1 MAEFAMAVS
10 LKPAHLKRYKDIA
23 VLLVKYGRADL
34 AKGIGIDEELA
45 RPSAAEAVPPKAEEL
60 ARDLEKLGP
69 TFIKLGQLLST
80 RADLLPVAYIDALAR
95 LQDDVEPFSFAEV
108 ERIVTEELGARI
120 SKAFAEFDA
129 APLAAA
135 SLGQVHRA
143 VLRDGRVV
151 AVKVQR
157 PGVREQIIDD
167 LDAFTEIAQLL
178 DRHLEAGHLYQFE
191 KMVEEFR
198 KSILRELDY
207 RREAQNLVTLSEN
220 LAEFD
225 RIVVPSPILD
235 FTTGRILTMDFVFG
249 QKITALSPLE
259 KIDIDG
265 ARLAD
270 ELHRAYLKQ
279 ILIDGFFH
287 ADPHPGNVF
296 LTDDGRVALIDLGMV
311 GWISSAMQEDLLKL
325 LLAISE
331 GKGEEAAERA
341 AEIGEKLETFDET
354 EFRRRVVE
362 LVGEYQNAR
371 LEQIQVGKVV
381 MEVSQVSAAA
391 GMRLPPELTMLGK
404 TLLHLD
410 EIGRT
415 LDPTFDPN
423 ASVRKN
429 AAELLQRRM
438 RKSASPANLYAS
450 LLEAKDFV
458 QKLPARINK
467 VLDILANNQLRLN
480 VDAVDERLLI
490 DGLHKIANRIALGVI
505 LAALIVGAALLMQ
518 VPTPFRIFGY
528 PGLAILLFLA
538 AAFGGVWLVVSIL
551 VRDREPPPKRK

>member
-1 MAEFAMAVS
+1 MAVS
-10 LKPAHLKRYKDIA
+10 LKPTHLKRYKDIA

-34 AKGIGIDEELA
+34 AKGIGIDDELA

-69 TFIKLGQLLST
+69 TFIKLGQLFST

-95 LQDDVEPFSFAEV
+95 LQDDVEPFSFADV

-157 PGVREQIIDD
+157 PGVREQIADD

-178 DRHLEAGHLYQFE
+178 DKHLEAGHLYQFE
-191 KMVEEFR
+191 KIVEEFR

-311 GWISSAMQEDLLKL
+311 GWISSAMQENLLKL

-341 AEIGEKLETFDET
+341 AEIGDKLETFDET

-490 DGLHKIANRIALGVI
+490 DGLHKIANRISLGVI
-505 LAALIVGAALLMQ
+505 LAALIIGAALLMQ
-518 VPTPFRIFGY
+518 VPTSFRIFGY

-551 VRDREPPPKRK
+551 VRDREPPAKRR